1 MNYFTTEL
9 MKNLFANEN
18 NLPAFE
24 QTVTELFRSQLEKSL
39 NEILAYELTAFLD
52 YERYERSDN
61 LNSRNGSYQ
70 RKLDTKYGQITLNIP
85 RDRLGEFYTSL
96 IPRYRRRDF
105 STEETI
111 LDLYEEGMT
120 NTEIANIIQKLC
132 GTRYSKQTISN
143 ITDKALESIESF
155 KNRPLNKE
163 YAVVFLDGT
172 SMALR
177 RDTVAK
183 EMVHIG
189 LGITLEGTK
198 EILGYLN
205 APTESAE
212 AWSQLL
218 YSFKDRGL
226 ERVSLFCM
234 DGLSGMENVIEDIFP
249 QSNIQRCLVH
259 IQRNISNKARVA
271 DRKQIATDFKQ
282 VYKSRDKKTAQKEL
296 DSFIGKWG
304 KKYPSISKSLISN
317 QHLFTF
323 YDYPE
328 SVRSTIYTTNLIEGN
343 NKQLKRNFKKKEQF
357 PNEQSQEKYLV
368 CEFNKYN
375 EKHMNHVHR
384 GFGQTVR
391 SDWFKD

>member
-70 RKLDTKYGQITLNIP
+70 RKLDTKYGQITLNFP

-96 IPRYRRRDF
+96 ISRYRRRDF

-189 LGITLEGTK
+189 LGITVEGTK
-198 EILGYLN
+198 EILGYLKHLQN
-205 APTESAE
+205 QLKHGPGFFTASRTAVLKEFLYSVWTAFPAWRMSLKTYSHSPISSAALYIYREISLIRHVWLTESRLPPTLSRST
-212 AWSQLL
+212 SQGIKRLH
-218 YSFKDRGL
+218 R
-226 ERVSLFCM
+226 RTWTVSLA
-234 DGLSGMENVIEDIFP
+234 GGA
-249 QSNIQRCLVH
+249 
-259 IQRNISNKARVA
+259 RNIH
-271 DRKQIATDFKQ
+271 
-282 VYKSRDKKTAQKEL
+282 
-296 DSFIGKWG
+296 
-304 KKYPSISKSLISN
+304 P
-317 QHLFTF
+317 
-323 YDYPE
+323 
-328 SVRSTIYTTNLIEGN
+328 
-343 NKQLKRNFKKKEQF
+343 
-357 PNEQSQEKYLV
+357 
-368 CEFNKYN
+368 
-375 EKHMNHVHR
+375 
-384 GFGQTVR
+384 
-391 SDWFKD
+391 